1 MEEGRILEKGRGR
14 ERYISDGRRETG
26 IKGKGGGKDKRNG
39 EGRVEDNRKG
49 GGGGRMIC
57 TSCTARPTPFP
68 DVL

>member
-49 GGGGRMIC
+49 GRGEDDMYQLYRA
-57 TSCTARPTPFP
+57 SDAFP
-68 DVL
+68 